1 MGCGETTGAGGSGG
15 SAGDG
20 GAGGSAPVKSGLWL
34 GGNPSSN
41 TDGTEF
47 DTGWAICFN
56 VNEDGTALVASADC
70 DIDQD
75 DDEAYFFEVGWKDD
89 VGKDD
94 EGEVGVCNGNP
105 NPDSESM
112 GFGALS
118 ANDVVIEDNS
128 FLIRL
133 EGYTISWMI
142 DGDLATGTAQWILS
156 LGMGGAACELVG
168 AWTAA
173 PATEAVRVAF
183 IGDSITEPVGTPA
196 TPVNY
201 PEHLVSLLGDEFD
214 LGNFGVGGATM
225 SRVGSFS
232 YWDLPEFA
240 EAKAFEP
247 HVVTIML
254 GTNDT
259 KPAIWDADAYEQD
272 YRDMVEEMESL
283 PSKPTLLLLRP
294 VPVFGEND
302 FLIRGD
308 VLRDE
313 VLPIIDRLGVEY
325 DLVVVDLYT
334 PLLEHGDLFPDN
346 VHPTAAGGLL
356 IAERL
361 IEALVSAASTRGFE
375 ITRNA
380 SPIAAE

>member
-1 MGCGETTGAGGSGG
+1 MRYLVGFVCVLALGVMPVVGCGETEGTGGSGG
-15 SAGDG
+15 SAGIG
-20 GAGGSAPVKSGLWL
+20 GVGG
-34 GGNPSSN
+34 GGG
-41 TDGTEF
+41 GT
-47 DTGWAICFN
+47 
-56 VNEDGTALVASADC
+56 
-70 DIDQD
+70 
-75 DDEAYFFEVGWKDD
+75 
-89 VGKDD
+89 
-94 EGEVGVCNGNP
+94 
-105 NPDSESM
+105 
-112 GFGALS
+112 
-118 ANDVVIEDNS
+118 
-128 FLIRL
+128 
-133 EGYTISWMI
+133 
-142 DGDLATGTAQWILS
+142 
-156 LGMGGAACELVG
+156 
-168 AWTAA
+168 

-183 IGDSITEPVGTPA
+183 IGDSITEPVGTP
-196 TPVNY
+196 TMPVNY

-225 SRVGSFS
+225 SRVGSSS

-240 EAKAFEP
+240 EAKASEP

-294 VPVFGEND
+294 APVFGVNA

-361 IEALVSAASTRGFE
+361 IEPLVSAASARGFE

>member
-1 MGCGETTGAGGSGG
+1 MRYLVGFMCVLALGVMPVVGCGETEGTGGSGG
-15 SAGDG
+15 SAGIG
-20 GAGGSAPVKSGLWL
+20 GVGGGGSGGSG
-34 GGNPSSN
+34 
-41 TDGTEF
+41 GT
-47 DTGWAICFN
+47 
-56 VNEDGTALVASADC
+56 
-70 DIDQD
+70 
-75 DDEAYFFEVGWKDD
+75 
-89 VGKDD
+89 
-94 EGEVGVCNGNP
+94 
-105 NPDSESM
+105 
-112 GFGALS
+112 
-118 ANDVVIEDNS
+118 
-128 FLIRL
+128 
-133 EGYTISWMI
+133 
-142 DGDLATGTAQWILS
+142 
-156 LGMGGAACELVG
+156 
-168 AWTAA
+168 

-294 VPVFGEND
+294 VPVFGENA

-361 IEALVSAASTRGFE
+361 IEPLVSAASTRGFE
-375 ITRNA
+375 IIRNA